1 MSARNTYGLSN
12 KAQESLTTLL
22 MAAILALL
30 SPHVIAGISTPNKA
44 ETLGHFYQ
52 WFFYTHQKGA
62 VRFNVIY
69 LLWWAVLSNPL
80 KGWPRLGGSTNLIQS
95 TAQSLV
101 PLIGGYSSLQ
111 GLRHVTK

>member
-1 MSARNTYGLSN
+1 MNH
-12 KAQESLTTLL
+12 LTLQPL
-22 MAAILALL
+22 VAILALL
-30 SPHVIAGISTPNKA
+30 SPHVIAGIRNPSKA

>member
-1 MSARNTYGLSN
+1 M
-12 KAQESLTTLL
+12 SLTTLS

-30 SPHVIAGISTPNKA
+30 SPHVIAGISSPCKA

-62 VRFNVIY
+62 GNFSVIH
-69 LLWWAVLSNPL
+69 LLWWSVLSSPL
-80 KGWPRLGGSTNLIQS
+80 NGWPGLAGTTNLIYS

-101 PLIGGYSSLQ
+101 AMGGGYSSLQ